1 MPRKAPSYAGLRSAS
16 VEASKAARGASKKR
30 DTRCELVLRRELW
43 RRGLRYRLAV
53 ADLPGRPDIVF
64 VRERVVVFCD
74 GDFWHGRNLEQR
86 LARLQSG
93 HNAGYWVAKVEAN
106 VARDRRQ
113 TEALHAARW
122 RVLRLWETDILKHP
136 GAAATVV
143 SDLLR
148 SLDNRAQR

>member
-1 MPRKAPSYAGLRSAS
+1 M
-16 VEASKAARGASKKR
+16 
-30 DTRCELVLRRELW
+30 LRRELW
-43 RRGLRYRLAV
+43 RHGLRYRLAV
-53 ADLPGRPDIVF
+53 ANLPGRPDIVF
-64 VRERVVVFCD
+64 VRERVAVFCD

-86 LARLQSG
+86 IARLQNG

-113 TEALHAARW
+113 TGVLQAAGW
-122 RVLRLWETDILKHP
+122 RVLRLWETDILKDP

-148 SLDNRAQR
+148 SFDSSAGR